1 AVLQRHPLV
10 REAVVVVRRD
20 STDDQRLVAYVTLS
34 ADDSRPEMAYPA
46 QLVAFLQPHLPEFML
61 PSAVVVLPELPRL
74 PNGKTDR
81 RALPAPD
88 QSLFGTNRSVDLP
101 RTPLEEMLIEL
112 WKQVLKVEAIGIH
125 DNFFVL
131 GGHSLLATQLITRL
145 RKTFE
150 IELPLKRIF
159 EAQTVAQLAAIIT
172 QAQAQ
177 SVQLATG
184 QPRPQLVA
192 VSRNRPLPLSFAQ
205 ERLWFLDQLKPDSP
219 LYNIPLVFALPET
232 VHLSELE
239 QAFTEMIRRHE
250 ILRTTFPS
258 FEGEPVQ
265 VIGSPVD
272 FHFEEHFIPDSETAD
287 ERQITAF
294 LRQPFNLERGPLL
307 RGAIFRSATQ
317 KTIVAVSVHHIVFDG
332 WSSGVLFR
340 ELAQIYRAL
349 HQRQSPGL
357 PELPIQ
363 YADYAVWQRN
373 WFQGA
378 VFESELAFWKN
389 QLAGIPPLLELPTDR
404 PRPVVRSFQGA
415 RQFFEF
421 DESATEKLKTLSR
434 QENVTLFMVLL
445 TAYVVL
451 LARYSGQN
459 DISVGTPVANRT
471 QAETEALIGFFVNTL
486 VIRTQLEA
494 EPTFLEVLRQ
504 IKHTVLDVFAHQEMP
519 FEKLVEVLQPER
531 NLSHT
536 PLFQAFFVFQAA
548 SPAEFK
554 PFGESAPVLPRSAQ
568 SQPAA
573 EDQRVAPGMAKFDL
587 TLSIFEKGAKLSGA
601 FEYSTDLFD
610 HDTLRR
616 MIGHFQTL
624 VSEVIIQAD
633 RSIRRLPLLTQPELD
648 QQLIQW
654 NETTRLYP
662 VNRCLQA
669 LFMEQVTQTPDA
681 IAVQFGDLG
690 DHLLSPP
697 TLTFRQLHDQA
708 EHLAQLLRAA
718 GVGPEVLVGLCIERS
733 LEMVV
738 GVLGILKAGG
748 AYVPMEPGYPLER
761 LQFMVEDTQMPVV
774 LVLSKD
780 ANRFAEMTVTTFC
793 LDALPEFI
801 QVEPAEE
808 KPVTQP
814 ATSLA
819 YVLYTSGTTGKPKG
833 VQIEHRQIVN
843 YVFGVS
849 ERVGFEPGMSY
860 AMVQPLTVDSCKT
873 VLFPPLLFG
882 GCLHVITKEL
892 SLNPE
897 ALSQYFDHHRID
909 VLKIAPSHLAALQI
923 PPFTQKLLPRK
934 RLVVGGEGSTW
945 DWVHSFDE
953 LSDPACLFFN
963 HYGPT
968 ETTVGV
974 LTNPIQKGRR
984 EHSSPNLPLGKPLP
998 NCTMFILDQFL
1009 QPVPVGVVGEL
1020 FIGGDCVARGYLN
1033 RAELTAERFVSG
1045 FRVQGSGFRVS
1056 KPETFDQSEN
1066 QKLQNPLNFSNSKI
1080 HTLNPEPRTLAW
1092 YRSGDLAR

>member
-1 AVLQRHPLV
+1 
-10 REAVVVVRRD
+10 
-20 STDDQRLVAYVTLS
+20 
-34 ADDSRPEMAYPA
+34 
-46 QLVAFLQPHLPEFML
+46 
-61 PSAVVVLPELPRL
+61 
-74 PNGKTDR
+74 
-81 RALPAPD
+81 
-88 QSLFGTNRSVDLP
+88 
-101 RTPLEEMLIEL
+101 
-112 WKQVLKVEAIGIH
+112 
-125 DNFFVL
+125 
-131 GGHSLLATQLITRL
+131 
-145 RKTFE
+145 
-150 IELPLKRIF
+150 
-159 EAQTVAQLAAIIT
+159 
-172 QAQAQ
+172 QAQ

-272 FHFEEHFIPDSETAD
+272 FHFEEHLIPDSETAD

-616 MIGHFQTL
+616 IIGHFQTL

-945 DWVHSFDE
+945 DWIHSFDE

-1033 RAELTAERFVSG
+1033 RPNNSG
-1045 FRVQGSGFRVS
+1045 FRVPGSGFRV
-1056 KPETFDQSEN
+1056 PESEFVHQLKI
-1066 QKLQNPLNFSNSKI
+1066 QKVKIPTENSEENLSL
-1080 HTLNPEPRTLAW
+1080 HDNSGFRVPGSGFRVPE
-1092 YRSGDLAR
+1092 SEFV

>member
-1 AVLQRHPLV
+1 LSPQPQAPSPRYYRTGDRVRWLPDGNLEFLGRLDTQVKLRGYRIETDEIEAVLQRHPLV

-125 DNFFVL
+125 DNFFAL

-349 HQRQSPGL
+349 HQPQSPGL

-404 PRPVVRSFQGA
+404 PRPVIRSFQGA

-554 PFGESAPVLPRSAQ
+554 PFGESAPVSLRSAQ

-587 TLSIFEKGAKLSGA
+587 TLSIFEKGRHIR
-601 FEYSTDLFD
+601 
-610 HDTLRR
+610 HDVPRY
-616 MIGHFQTL
+616 
-624 VSEVIIQAD
+624 IQA
-633 RSIRRLPLLTQPELD
+633 
-648 QQLIQW
+648 
-654 NETTRLYP
+654 
-662 VNRCLQA
+662 
-669 LFMEQVTQTPDA
+669 
-681 IAVQFGDLG
+681 G
-690 DHLLSPP
+690 
-697 TLTFRQLHDQA
+697 
-708 EHLAQLLRAA
+708 
-718 GVGPEVLVGLCIERS
+718 
-733 LEMVV
+733 
-738 GVLGILKAGG
+738 
-748 AYVPMEPGYPLER
+748 
-761 LQFMVEDTQMPVV
+761 
-774 LVLSKD
+774 
-780 ANRFAEMTVTTFC
+780 
-793 LDALPEFI
+793 
-801 QVEPAEE
+801 
-808 KPVTQP
+808 
-814 ATSLA
+814 
-819 YVLYTSGTTGKPKG
+819 
-833 VQIEHRQIVN
+833 
-843 YVFGVS
+843 
-849 ERVGFEPGMSY
+849 
-860 AMVQPLTVDSCKT
+860 
-873 VLFPPLLFG
+873 
-882 GCLHVITKEL
+882 
-892 SLNPE
+892 
-897 ALSQYFDHHRID
+897 
-909 VLKIAPSHLAALQI
+909 
-923 PPFTQKLLPRK
+923 
-934 RLVVGGEGSTW
+934 
-945 DWVHSFDE
+945 
-953 LSDPACLFFN
+953 
-963 HYGPT
+963 
-968 ETTVGV
+968 
-974 LTNPIQKGRR
+974 
-984 EHSSPNLPLGKPLP
+984 
-998 NCTMFILDQFL
+998 
-1009 QPVPVGVVGEL
+1009 
-1020 FIGGDCVARGYLN
+1020 
-1033 RAELTAERFVSG
+1033 
-1045 FRVQGSGFRVS
+1045 
-1056 KPETFDQSEN
+1056 
-1066 QKLQNPLNFSNSKI
+1066 
-1080 HTLNPEPRTLAW
+1080 
-1092 YRSGDLAR
+1092 